1 MASKVLFNSP
11 NAPVPAGPYSHAVRA
26 GDFVFV
32 SGQVGI
38 DPGTG
43 HLQAGLEAQTRQALA
58 NIATVLQ
65 EAGSSLSQLV
75 KTTIFLTRMAD
86 FPQVNAIYGD
96 VIGASLPARS
106 TVGVQALPLKALVE
120 IEAIALGGSRP

>member
-1 MASKVLFNSP
+1 MASKALFNSP

-43 HLQAGLEAQTRQALA
+43 QLQAGLEAQTRQALA
-58 NIATVLQ
+58 NVATVLQ

-96 VIGASLPARS
+96 VIGPSLPARS
-106 TVGVQALPLKALVE
+106 TVGVQALPLNALVE
-120 IEAIALGGSRP
+120 IEAIALDGRLP

>member
-43 HLQAGLEAQTRQALA
+43 QLQAGLEAQTRQALA
-58 NIATVLQ
+58 NMAAVLQ

-120 IEAIALGGSRP
+120 IEAVALGGSRP

>member
-1 MASKVLFNSP
+1 MAAKKSFNSP
-11 NAPVPAGPYSHAVRA
+11 NAPVPAGPYSHAIRA

-38 DPGTG
+38 DPATG
-43 HLQAGLEAQTRQALA
+43 QLQAGLEAQTRQALA
-58 NIATVLQ
+58 NVATILQ
-65 EAGSSLSQLV
+65 ETGSSLSQLV

-106 TVGVQALPLKALVE
+106 TVGVQALPLNALVE
-120 IEAIALGGSRP
+120 IEAIALSGSLP